1 MSAKCQ
7 VKCQQSVSK
16 LSAKLTSLKLG
27 CCETHAVLTPTSDY
41 FVLISENAN
50 IALWIELLVGFLLD
64 GTVASLFIFDGA
76 SNNIESGKNISLT
89 NDTLLFVNDKEAKIA
104 FFCDLI
110 SVNVQ

>member
-50 IALWIELLVGFLLD
+50 IALWTELDMGFLLD

-89 NDTLLFVNDKEAKIA
+89 NDTLLFVNDKEASLVTV
-104 FFCDLI
+104 CDLI